1 MYDAPSGTLE
11 PCPQSGHLDA
21 ETPQHSH
28 WHQADLCHH
37 HQVCLDPLRPGL
49 DTDGIL
55 TPVQAHFTAT
65 FFCRCFLCFLDTHC
79 SLIDSASEADDSS
92 IIDVPFDAFLS
103 SAGSGGILR
112 QSI

>member
-37 HQVCLDPLRPGL
+37 HQVCLDPLP
-49 DTDGIL
+49 
-55 TPVQAHFTAT
+55 
-65 FFCRCFLCFLDTHC
+65 
-79 SLIDSASEADDSS
+79 EADDSS